1 MTEFIFHNHSL
12 HGTVKVI
19 CDLITERIA
28 ENNRTVV
35 RRDVDLRYELV
46 ACLLG
51 SQVRAESADAALDR
65 LCRADLLTDKRWQVT
80 DDNFELEICA
90 VLADQHSSDDQRSSH
105 RFPQMRARQLGQMR
119 KALQLKPLSK
129 RLSQEE
135 PIRETR
141 ASLVRDMPGIGPKQA
156 SMFLR
161 NIGMSYDIAILDVHV
176 LGFFQ
181 RLGLLSGDRVE
192 LSTLKRYEQTE
203 AIASRY
209 AAECGHPVGF
219 IDWAIW
225 ITMRAAKELRV

>member
-1 MTEFIFHNHSL
+1 MTELVLHNHSL
-12 HGTVKVI
+12 HETVKVI
-19 CDLITERIA
+19 CDQITERIA
-28 ENNRTVV
+28 ANRRTVV
-35 RRDVDLRYELV
+35 RKNADLRYELV

-65 LCRADLLTDKRWQVT
+65 LCKASLLTDKRWQVT
-80 DDNFELEICA
+80 DDDFESEVGAI
-90 VLADQHSSDDQRSSH
+90 LADLHTNVSQRSSY
-105 RFPQMRARQLGQMR
+105 RFPQMRARQLAQMR
-119 KALQLKPLSK
+119 KTLQAKPLSE
-129 RLSQEE
+129 RLPPEG
-135 PIRETR
+135 PIKEIR
-141 ASLVRDMPGIGPKQA
+141 ANLVRDMPGIGPKQA

-176 LGFFQ
+176 LAFFQ
-181 RLGLLSGDRVE
+181 RLGLLPKYGVE

-203 AIASRY
+203 VIASQY

>member
-1 MTEFIFHNHSL
+1 MTELILHNHSM

-19 CDLITERIA
+19 CDLITERVSV
-28 ENNRTVV
+28 NRRAVV
-35 RRDVDLRYELV
+35 RKNADLRYELV

-65 LCRADLLTDKRWQVT
+65 LCNADLLTDRRWQMT
-80 DDNFELEICA
+80 DDTFEVEVGA
-90 VLADQHSSDDQRSSH
+90 ALADQNTSHSQRSSY
-105 RFPQMRARQLGQMR
+105 RFPQMRARQLAQMR
-119 KALQLKPLSK
+119 RTLQSKPLSE
-129 RLSQEE
+129 RLPPDG
-135 PIRETR
+135 PIKEIR

-176 LGFFQ
+176 LAFFQ
-181 RLGLLSGDRVE
+181 RLGLLPEDGVE

-203 AIASRY
+203 VIASQY
-209 AAECGHPVGF
+209 AAQCGHPVGF

>member
-1 MTEFIFHNHSL
+1 MTELVLHNHSL

-28 ENNRTVV
+28 EN
-35 RRDVDLRYELV
+35 RRAVIRKNADLRYELV

-51 SQVRAESADAALDR
+51 SQVRAESADAALER
-65 LCRADLLTDKRWQVT
+65 LCTAGLLTDKRWQVA
-80 DDNFELEICA
+80 DDDFESEVFA
-90 VLADQHSSDDQRSSH
+90 VLGDRHASGSQRSSY
-105 RFPQMRARQLGQMR
+105 RFPQLRAKQLALMR
-119 KALQLKPLSK
+119 KALQAKPLRE
-129 RLSQEE
+129 RLPSES
-135 PIRETR
+135 PIKEIR

-176 LGFFQ
+176 LAFFQ
-181 RLGLLSGDRVE
+181 RLGLLPENGVG

-203 AIASRY
+203 VIASQY

>member
-1 MTEFIFHNHSL
+1 MTELVFHNHSL

-19 CDLITERIA
+19 CDLITESITA
-28 ENNRTVV
+28 NHRTVV
-35 RRDVDLRYELV
+35 RRDADLRYELV

-65 LCRADLLTDKRWQVT
+65 LFCADLFNDKRWQAT

-90 VLADQHSSDDQRSSH
+90 VLADQHSSDGQRSSY
-105 RFPQMRARQLGQMR
+105 RFPQMRARQLAQMR
-119 KALQLKPLSK
+119 KALQLKPLSE
-129 RLSQEE
+129 RLSPEGS
-135 PIRETR
+135 IRETR
-141 ASLVRDMPGIGPKQA
+141 ANLVRDMPGIGPKQA

-176 LGFFQ
+176 LRFFQ
-181 RLGLLSGDRVE
+181 QLGLLSSNRVE

-225 ITMRAAKELRV
+225 ITMRAAKELRI

>member
-1 MTEFIFHNHSL
+1 MTELIIHNHSL
-12 HGTVKVI
+12 HGTVKVM
-19 CDLITERIA
+19 CDLITERIKA
-28 ENNRTVV
+28 NRRPVV
-35 RRDVDLRYELV
+35 RKNADLRYELI

-65 LCRADLLTDKRWQVT
+65 LCNADLLTDRRWQMT
-80 DDNFELEICA
+80 DDTFEVEVCA
-90 VLADQHSSDDQRSSH
+90 VLADQNTSRSQRSSY
-105 RFPQMRARQLGQMR
+105 RFPQVRARQLAQMR
-119 KALQLKPLSK
+119 RSLQKKPLNQ
-129 RLSQEE
+129 RLPPEGHIKE
-135 PIRETR
+135 IR
-141 ASLVRDMPGIGPKQA
+141 ASLVREMPGIGPKQA

-176 LGFFQ
+176 LAFFQ
-181 RLGLLSGDRVE
+181 RLGLLPEDGVA

-203 AIASRY
+203 VIASQY

>member
-1 MTEFIFHNHSL
+1 MTELIFHNHSL

-28 ENNRTVV
+28 TSRRSIV

-65 LCRADLLTDKRWQVT
+65 LCKAGLLTNKRWQEK
-80 DDNFELEICA
+80 DDAFEEEVCT
-90 VLADQHSSDDQRSSH
+90 VLADQHASVGQRSSY
-105 RFPQMRARQLGQMR
+105 RFPQMRARQLAQMR
-119 KALQLKPLSK
+119 KILQFESLSE
-129 RLSQEE
+129 RLPSGR
-135 PIRETR
+135 PIKDVR
-141 ASLVRDMPGIGPKQA
+141 ANLVRDMPGIGPKQA

-161 NIGMSYDIAILDVHV
+161 NIGLSYDIAILDVHV
-176 LGFFQ
+176 LAFLQ
-181 RLGLLSGDRVE
+181 RLGLLPNDGVE

-203 AIASRY
+203 IIASRY